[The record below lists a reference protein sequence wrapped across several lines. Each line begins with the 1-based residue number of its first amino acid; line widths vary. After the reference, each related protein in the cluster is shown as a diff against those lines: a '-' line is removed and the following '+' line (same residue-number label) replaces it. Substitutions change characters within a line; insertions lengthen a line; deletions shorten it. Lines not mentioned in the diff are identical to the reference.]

1 MLGTQKWA
9 AESRH
14 SWPIGSY
21 TPIWTS
27 STLWPSTNSPIRGLD
42 DKGDTMT
49 PCYGINAR
57 EIARPLRSGHSDGS
71 ALETWRKSDAESGA
85 NDPIGRPGTP

>member
-1 MLGTQKWA
+1 MGGRKPPFVADRFL
-9 AESRH
+9 
-14 SWPIGSY
+14 Y
-21 TPIWTS
+21 TH
-27 STLWPSTNSPIRGLD
+27 LDFQHLMAVYDSPIRGLD